1 MGKLLAK
8 IADAGN
14 IVEIDI
20 VVSGQPDQN
29 VERDFRASR
38 LIVAV
43 SPGRDLDR
51 NCNIFLRKMILVS
64 EFLDS
69 GFTCDT
75 HRNDPFEKAS
85 RDAFWLRC
93 DVADPQKNYSIVSGK
108 FVEKRLSKEETGQV
122 FGQYRDLQ

>member
-43 SPGRDLDR
+43 SPGRNLDR

-85 RDAFWLRC
+85 GDALRL
-93 DVADPQKNYSIVSGK
+93 KK
-108 FVEKRLSKEETGQV
+108 
-122 FGQYRDLQ
+122 

>member
-1 MGKLLAK
+1 MGKLFAE

-29 VERDFRASR
+29 VKRDLHASC

-43 SPGRDLDR
+43 GPGRDLDC

-85 RDAFWLRC
+85 GDALRL
-93 DVADPQKNYSIVSGK
+93 KK
-108 FVEKRLSKEETGQV
+108 
-122 FGQYRDLQ
+122 